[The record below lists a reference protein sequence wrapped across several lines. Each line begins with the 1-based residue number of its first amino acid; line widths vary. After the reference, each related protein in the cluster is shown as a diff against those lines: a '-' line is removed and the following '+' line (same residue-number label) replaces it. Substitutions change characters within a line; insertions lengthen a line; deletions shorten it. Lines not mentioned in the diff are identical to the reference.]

1 MFVCL
6 GRMWNGGHLHTDIMF
21 FMIRRLTRNSTC
33 KLWREGGREGGR
45 EGKGREG
52 GREGGKEERK
62 EGGREERE

>member
-33 KLWREGGREGGR
+33 KLWREGGREGKGR
-45 EGKGREG
+45 REG
-52 GREGGKEERK
+52 GREGRKEGRR
-62 EGGREERE
+62 EGGREWRE